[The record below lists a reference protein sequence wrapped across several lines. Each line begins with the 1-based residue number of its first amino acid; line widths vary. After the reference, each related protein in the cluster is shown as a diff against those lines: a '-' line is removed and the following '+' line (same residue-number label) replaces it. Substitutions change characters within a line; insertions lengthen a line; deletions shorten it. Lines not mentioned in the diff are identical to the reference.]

1 MLNKT
6 EIIAK
11 LFKDKDLD
19 FVIQNILIKNGD
31 GRLFNDFKQE
41 LFLILLNKEDSYIIS
56 RYEKGTI
63 LFLIYRICTN
73 QINSGTSPFYKKYK
87 GQHFDNI
94 DIQELPI
101 EDEDY
106 HSFDILKYCN
116 ENNILSW
123 YESEILSIYYKLA
136 EHKHKDEKS
145 TLRGIEEEYGID
157 HVSIHLTVKKAI
169 NKIKKHIGKN
179 YI

>member
-11 LFKDKDLD
+11 LFKDKDFD
-19 FVIQNILIKNGD
+19 FTIQNHLNKNGD
-31 GRLFNDFKQE
+31 GKLFNDFKQD
-41 LFLILLNKEDSYIIS
+41 LFIILLSKSDS
-56 RYEKGTI
+56 
-63 LFLIYRICTN
+63 LIVDLYNDKKLVFYALRIVLN
-73 QINSGTSPFYKKYK
+73 QVYSKTSPFHKKYK
-87 GQHFDNI
+87 GKHFDDI

-169 NKIKKHIGKN
+169 NKIKKHIDKN